1 MPWMEAE
8 IARIIQLAVTP
19 VFLIMGIGG
28 VLGVLLGRLKLM
40 FQRYRRV
47 DAALREKPDGQ
58 ITEAEKLEFRW
69 LDRRMQLMHRSI
81 TLSTVSML
89 LVCMVIITL
98 FVEEFIQIDL
108 SLLVAGLFV
117 SAMVALVIA
126 LSFFLMEIRIAT
138 RMLRVR
144 KDLLSPKK

>member
-28 VLGVLLGRLKLM
+28 ILGVLLGRLKLM

-47 DAALREKPDGQ
+47 DAELRQDPDTALSEEQ
-58 ITEAEKLEFRW
+58 KLEFQW
-69 LDRRMQLMHRSI
+69 LDRRMQLMHRAI
-81 TLSTVSML
+81 TLSTLSML
-89 LVCMVIITL
+89 LVCLVIITL
-98 FVEEFIQIDL
+98 FVEEFIRIDL
-108 SLLVAGLFV
+108 SGFVAGLFV
-117 SAMVALVIA
+117 AAMVALVFA

-144 KDLLSPKK
+144 QDLLSSK